1 MKLTREEARKRLL
14 ARATAAV
21 EELLAWN
28 DQADKPTLTE
38 IEDVVL
44 RLRKEIG
51 IEMAQEAIALQESNQ
66 PVCGPLCPSCGQEM
80 GYKGQKGHSVESRTG
95 TLTGERG
102 YYHCP
107 ECGEGIFPPGPTTG
121 AERQALERGASPPGG
136 MADRAGAF

>member
-21 EELLAWN
+21 EELLVWN

-44 RLRKEIG
+44 RLRKEMG
-51 IEMAQEAIALQESNQ
+51 IEMAQEVIALQESNQ
-66 PVCGPLCPSCGQEM
+66 PVCGSLCPSCGREM
-80 GYKGQKGHSVESRTG
+80 GYKGQKGHSVESRAG

-107 ECGEGIFPPGPTTG
+107 ECKEGIFPPGPTTG
-121 AERQALERGASPPGG
+121 AER
-136 MADRAGAF
+136 